1 MFVYK
6 KASAEQNS
14 FSIYRDGVTL
24 CRLKGD
30 QPVVFRVLPA
40 FPPHKVVDGK
50 MIDTQSGEE
59 IPSDA
64 WVPFIDE
71 KGQFFD
77 WVAEIRV
84 AGYVGHG
91 DWKQRRDVV
100 SRLSLCTFDENGN
113 RERVEDPYWE
123 LQQYVRNH
131 ANATWGYLQKG
142 IGEWGSKDRQGP
154 VLPFLSRRYLM
165 NIVRMDDLTKVQLG
179 ELSTTSAA
187 DALLG
192 DDGLAM
198 APNKHATDE
207 MVQADYLNAY
217 DNGDFTDPVSG
228 KVFVIEKDLDSGKG
242 SASPYKV
249 SFASQF
255 DRVKRRTVYQTADVA
270 KHLSGRYDLCDI
282 GSIVKIPT
290 CEEQVKQ
297 LVGLLN
303 GRDPTGEFHEYS
315 LMKEAWA
322 ECGHEEW
329 AALVPDPPA
338 APGTR
343 PLVAGYRPPEDP
355 AYDEPEEPP
364 EETPKPAPAKSA
376 APGRYNV
383 PGRSTAP
390 VQAPTPVE
398 EDTLPF
404 PVEET
409 PPDAPVSDASKPVE
423 GVPGEATAAPGDWR
437 ARYMSKYGKK

>member
-14 FSIYRDGVTL
+14 FSIYKDGVAL

-30 QPVVFRVLPA
+30 QPIVFRVLPA
-40 FPPHKVVDGK
+40 FPPHRNAGGK
-50 MIDTQSGEE
+50 MLDTQTGGE
-59 IPSDA
+59 IPRDA

-71 KGQFFD
+71 NQAFFD
-77 WVAEIRV
+77 WIAEIRV

-100 SRLSLCTFDENGN
+100 SRLSLSAVDADGKK
-113 RERVEDPYWE
+113 ERIDDPYWE
-123 LQQYVRNH
+123 LQQYVRNR

-142 IGEWGSKDRQGP
+142 VGEWGSKDRQGP

-192 DDGLAM
+192 DDGLAK

-207 MVQADYLNAY
+207 MIQADYLNAY
-217 DNGDFTDPVSG
+217 DNGDFTDPTTG

-242 SASPYKV
+242 AASPYKIQ
-249 SFASQF
+249 FASTF
-255 DRVKRRTVYQTADVA
+255 DRVKRRQVYQTADVSR
-270 KHLSGRYDLCDI
+270 HLENRYDLCDI
-282 GSIVKIPT
+282 ESILKVPT
-290 CEEQVKQ
+290 CEEQIKQ

-303 GRDPTGEFHEYS
+303 GRTPDGEFHEYS

-322 ECGHEEW
+322 EAGHDEW
-329 AALVPDPPA
+329 AALVPNPPM
-338 APGTR
+338 APARG
-343 PLVAGYRPPEDP
+343 PVQGFSPEPEDDP
-355 AYDEPEEPP
+355 EPEEPVSP
-364 EETPKPAPAKSA
+364 PTPSKP
-376 APGRYNV
+376 APGRYSV
-383 PGRSTAP
+383 PGRSVAP
-390 VQAPTPVE
+390 VAAPPPPSAE
-398 EDTLPF
+398 EVDELPF
-404 PVEET
+404 AVDD
-409 PPDAPVSDASKPVE
+409 PPPGAPAADASKPVS
-423 GVPGEATAAPGDWR
+423 GIPGEATPAPGDWR